1 MVKRSK
7 YSRDL
12 IGQLM
17 HSHGSGVPLK
27 IMAERYKLSHNQ
39 LTYVIY
45 SLAHKDHTNR
55 IDHIEDYTNGYSD
68 GFSKDWH
75 EHKIKKPKNIWQKI
89 KSMLGLQS

>member
-45 SLAHKDHTNR
+45 
-55 IDHIEDYTNGYSD
+55 
-68 GFSKDWH
+68 
-75 EHKIKKPKNIWQKI
+75 
-89 KSMLGLQS
+89 

>member
-45 SLAHKDHTNR
+45 SLAQKAHTSR
-55 IDHIEDYTNGYSD
+55 IDHIEDYTDGY
-68 GFSKDWH
+68 SKDWH
-75 EHKIKKPKNIWQKI
+75 EHKIKKPKNIWHKI

>member
-45 SLAHKDHTNR
+45 SLAQK
-55 IDHIEDYTNGYSD
+55 DHIEDYTDGY
-68 GFSKDWH
+68 SKDWH
-75 EHKIKKPKNIWQKI
+75 EHKIKKPKNIWHKI

>member
-45 SLAHKDHTNR
+45 SLAQKDHNNR
-55 IDHIEDYTNGYSD
+55 IDHIEHYTDGY
-68 GFSKDWH
+68 SKDWH
-75 EHKIKKPKNIWQKI
+75 
-89 KSMLGLQS
+89 

>member
-45 SLAHKDHTNR
+45 SLAQKDHTNR
-55 IDHIEDYTNGYSD
+55 IDHIEDYTD
-68 GFSKDWH
+68 GHSKDWH
-75 EHKIKKPKNIWQKI
+75 EHKIKKPKNIWHKI

>member
-45 SLAHKDHTNR
+45 SLAHKDHSSRT
-55 IDHIEDYTNGYSD
+55 DHIEDYTD
-68 GFSKDWH
+68 R
-75 EHKIKKPKNIWQKI
+75 
-89 KSMLGLQS
+89 KSVV

>member
-45 SLAHKDHTNR
+45 SLAQKDHTSR
-55 IDHIEDYTNGYSD
+55 TDHIEDYTNGYSD

>member
-89 KSMLGLQS
+89 KSMLGL